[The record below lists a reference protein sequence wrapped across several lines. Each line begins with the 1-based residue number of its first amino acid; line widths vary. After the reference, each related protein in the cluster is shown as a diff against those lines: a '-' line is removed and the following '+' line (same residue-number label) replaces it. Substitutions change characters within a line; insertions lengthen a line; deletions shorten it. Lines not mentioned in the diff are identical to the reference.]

1 MDGVLENQISLLDD
15 VKAEEPKKNT
25 SKKKLNLKERIE
37 EKDKEIKELKDKI
50 SELENQGEK
59 TAEIQ
64 FLNVDKHSR
73 CSNESFKLSYR
84 QLETIVE
91 MCMDY
96 AEILD
101 IKSKDIEDNPYKL
114 ATYKFKAKQIRE
126 IGNKVA
132 SEIKYNKSCSSKKI
146 RDDDIGG
153 DAMELMVKYAKE
165 R

>member
-1 MDGVLENQISLLDD
+1 
-15 VKAEEPKKNT
+15 
-25 SKKKLNLKERIE
+25 
-37 EKDKEIKELKDKI
+37 
-50 SELENQGEK
+50 
-59 TAEIQ
+59 
-64 FLNVDKHSR
+64 
-73 CSNESFKLSYR
+73 
-84 QLETIVE
+84 